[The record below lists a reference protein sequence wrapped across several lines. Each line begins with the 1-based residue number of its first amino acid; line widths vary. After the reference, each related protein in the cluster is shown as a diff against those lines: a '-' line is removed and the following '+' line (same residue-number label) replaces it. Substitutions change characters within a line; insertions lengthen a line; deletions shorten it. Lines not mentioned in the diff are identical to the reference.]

1 MQFLLGF
8 IVGGISGIVLMA
20 IVVAWREEEREVK

>member
-8 IVGGISGIVLMA
+8 IAGGLSGIILMA
-20 IVVAWREEEREVK
+20 IVVAGKEEREVK